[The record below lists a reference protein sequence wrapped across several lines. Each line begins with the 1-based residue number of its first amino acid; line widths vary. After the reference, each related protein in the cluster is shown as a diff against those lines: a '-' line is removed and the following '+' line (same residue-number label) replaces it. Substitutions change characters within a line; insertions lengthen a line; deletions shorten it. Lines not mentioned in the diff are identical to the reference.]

1 MKRIL
6 ALAAFGTL
14 LAGCNASVGLQI
26 GNVGRSATQPT
37 VGPGG
42 SLSSSAVN
50 VRFGDIP
57 GAGSFLGAIGL
68 GWLLGSDPR
77 SDTQRT
83 PPLDESRQ
91 VNEQDCS
98 HAVQNPAANLRCR

>member
-1 MKRIL
+1 MKRAL
-6 ALAAFGTL
+6 ALAAFAAL

-42 SLSSSAVN
+42 SLSSSGVN

-68 GWLLGSDPR
+68 GWLLDSDPR
-77 SDTQRT
+77 AETKRT
-83 PPLDESRQ
+83 PPLDEARR
-91 VNEQDCS
+91 VDEQDCRDP
-98 HAVQNPAANLRCR
+98 VQGAGNLRCR